1 MKKFLE
7 IYRLNFLTLNFH
19 FALTLIFW
27 VGFVYAY
34 LKFGSF
40 IKIFGLILF
49 ILMLYITFIWLIG
62 THTLLME
69 IYLYLFGKE
78 ASAQVVDFK
87 KVDKFIRPIVRFRK
101 GDQYYSFEH
110 YRKYSFEPGVKVCS
124 VYYSQYNWMSPQLSY
139 IEFPVK
145 TDT

>member
-7 IYRLNFLTLNFH
+7 VYKNNFLVLNFH
-19 FALTLIFW
+19 FALTIIFW

-40 IKIFGLILF
+40 IKLFGLILF
-49 ILMLYITFIWLIG
+49 MLMLYITFIWLIG

-78 ASAQVVDFK
+78 IDAQVVDLK
-87 KVDKFIRPIVRFRK
+87 NEGKFLRPIVRFKK
-101 GDQYYSFEH
+101 GENYISLEH
-110 YRKYSFEPGVKVCS
+110 YRKYSFAPGVKTCR
-124 VYYSQYNWMSPQLSY
+124 VYYSQYNWMSPQLAY
-139 IEFPVK
+139 LEFPINTV
-145 TDT
+145 T